1 MFSQL
6 WNLFHTIVTC
16 SKGWAP
22 CYGKRIVYCMVPNK
36 DMYLLKKMYVS
47 SEDHCNTLYTSIF
60 KPHWRYT
67 YKYASTCFC
76 ATKANEI
83 NASHSSHFSANKFF
97 RPSVWCT
104 FDLPGDRQFVPRNS
118 WEAELL
124 LQLQE
129 RLNHTLNPRLSES
142 LRRMRNNSLE
152 VFFVLRTIF
161 TKLWKNLEETTD
173 YEEWFHKDCRH
184 NFT

>member
-1 MFSQL
+1 
-6 WNLFHTIVTC
+6 
-16 SKGWAP
+16 
-22 CYGKRIVYCMVPNK
+22 MVPNK

-67 YKYASTCFC
+67 YKYASTRFC

-129 RLNHTLNPRLSES
+129 RLNHKLNPRLFES

-161 TKLWKNLEETTD
+161 TKLWKNFEETTH